1 MNSVK
6 LNLISFNES
15 VIKTKENGNS
25 LQHSCLGNP
34 MDRRA
39 WQAAVHGAA
48 KSRIRLRIWAHKKL
62 IKEIHIYF
70 NNIVINKLVI
80 LQTAMKQIFQV

>member
-25 LQHSCLGNP
+25 FQHSCLRNP

-39 WQAAVHGAA
+39 WQAAVHGVA
-48 KSRIRLRIWAHKKL
+48 KSQTRLRIWAHKKL
-62 IKEIHIYF
+62 IREIRIYF

-80 LQTAMKQIFQV
+80 LWAAIKQIFPV